1 MQQILIAG
9 DSTVTDRKSMGK
21 YDCGLC
27 YTGWGQ
33 MLPLYLGPGYKVV
46 NFAQSGLTTETF
58 RSEGHYKNLHSI
70 LNKNDFVLIQFG
82 HNDQK
87 LPHLQAAGAYSENLL
102 RYVSEILDSRA
113 TPILVTPLARNSWRG
128 DNGTYNDLL
137 ADYAYAVKEVGLK
150 SGVPV
155 IDLHKVSVEWI
166 VSEGRESVKSYF
178 YPGDFTHTN
187 DYGAY
192 KIAGFVADQLCNIV
206 EWRNPDPKW
215 YSSPPSKI
223 PSEMF
228 DPAEGIL
235 TKSDTLKICAKL
247 CSYFAR
253 NEDPIQD
260 EPEEVK
266 IAEQNGFLLFKKD
279 LGAPVTEE
287 EFIKCLRLAI
297 LGREKL
303 PEDILSL
310 CTADK
315 VTLTKGKALEYV
327 LEYEKRMG
335 FRISESAMHIAGS

>member
-58 RSEGHYKNLHSI
+58 RSEGHYKSLYSI
-70 LNKNDFVLIQFG
+70 LNKKDFVLIQFG

-87 LPHLQAAGAYSENLL
+87 LPHLQAVGTYSENLL

-137 ADYAYAVKEVGLK
+137 ADYAHAVKEVGLK
-150 SGVPV
+150 SGVSV

-166 VSEGRESVKSYF
+166 VSEGREAVKPYF

-192 KIAGFVADQLCNIV
+192 KIAGFVAEQLRHIV
-206 EWRNPDPKW
+206 EWRNPDSKW
-215 YSSPPSKI
+215 YSPPPSKI
-223 PSEMF
+223 PREMF
-228 DPAEGIL
+228 DPPQEIL
-235 TKSDTLKICAKL
+235 TKSEALKIGAKL
-247 CSYFAR
+247 CSYFAK
-253 NEDPIQD
+253 NDSTQD

-266 IAEQNGFLLFKKD
+266 IAKQNGFLVFEKD
-279 LGAPVTEE
+279 LGDPVTEK
-287 EFIKCLRLAI
+287 EFMKCLRLAI
-297 LGREKL
+297 LGRENL
-303 PEDILSL
+303 SEDILSL
-310 CTADK
+310 CIADK
-315 VTLTKGKALEYV
+315 ASLTKGKALEYII
-327 LEYEKRMG
+327 EYEKKMG
-335 FRISESAMHIAGS
+335 YQISESAIQIAGS